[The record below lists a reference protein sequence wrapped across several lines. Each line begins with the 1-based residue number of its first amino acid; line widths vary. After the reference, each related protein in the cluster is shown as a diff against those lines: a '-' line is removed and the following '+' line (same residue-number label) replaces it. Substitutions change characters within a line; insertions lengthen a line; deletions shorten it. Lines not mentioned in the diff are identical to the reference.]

1 MIGAM
6 TDTSGVAAAPAHS
19 NGRVIGVSVVAA
31 LGGFLFGFD
40 SSVINAAVPGIAAQT
55 VIAQVTAHPNSPIRP
70 ATITVRPA
78 AGPLT

>member
-6 TDTSGVAAAPAHS
+6 SDTSGVAAAPAHS

-40 SSVINAAVPGIAAQT
+40 SSVINGAVPGIQAQYGT
-55 VIAQVTAHPNSPIRP
+55 
-70 ATITVRPA
+70 
-78 AGPLT
+78 